1 MKNNKLKKIAL
12 DQTSRANKVS
22 LIFTSGTN
30 YFFEENS
37 TGQQDLQARE
47 NQGKVQAH
55 TFPAPFWYILSHA
68 LG

>member
-30 YFFEENS
+30 YFFEENP
-37 TGQQDLQARE
+37 TGQ
-47 NQGKVQAH
+47 
-55 TFPAPFWYILSHA
+55 
-68 LG
+68 